1 MVTLKNTNSMEKAK
15 FLEAK
20 KQVDIIDA
28 CNIVIEDNKIDEIS
42 LMFPIPEETRNTY
55 IIKLI
60 YQDLKVTRSFL
71 RWVENEKAIAEQ
83 KLKEI

>member
-1 MVTLKNTNSMEKAK
+1 MEKSK

-20 KQVDIIDA
+20 KHVDIIEACVKALDTRDKYNIYSCDGSEAELRDA
-28 CNIVIEDNKIDEIS
+28 FMNIIFID
-42 LMFPIPEETRNTY
+42 TN
-55 IIKLI
+55 
-60 YQDLKVTRSFL
+60 VTRSFL

>member
-1 MVTLKNTNSMEKAK
+1 MEKER
-15 FLEAK
+15 FEEAK
-20 KQVDIIDA
+20 KQVDIINA
-28 CNIVIEDNKIDEIS
+28 CNIVIEDNKKDEIS
-42 LMFPIPEETRNTY
+42 LMFPIPEETRNTD